1 MPEVETSTWINA
13 PLERV
18 YGIAQETESYPEFI
32 RDVQS
37 VKVVERTENRLV
49 VDYVGIVPTF
59 NLKIRWRQEEIW
71 DDSIHAST
79 FRQIEGDYDEMN
91 GAWRFTE
98 EKGGVRFDQRLKY
111 EYNVPTIGP
120 LIKRVIQSL
129 VVKNLENIGEAIK
142 ARAETKPPA

>member
-1 MPEVETSTWINA
+1 MET
-13 PLERV
+13 V
-18 YGIAQETESYPEFI
+18 YKIAQETESYPDFI

-37 VKVVERTENRLV
+37 VTVVERNGNRSV

-71 DDSIHAST
+71 DDSNHLSN
-79 FRQIEGDYDEMN
+79 FHQIQGDYDEMS
-91 GAWRFTE
+91 GSWKFFE

-120 LIKRVIQSL
+120 LIKKVIQSL

-142 ARAETKPPA
+142 ARAEKT